1 VVVTVTAR
9 ERERRAAQAHA
20 PLKEETLAGQT
31 VRFGVSTAE
40 PVCMDAVGAVRGAP
54 PERAGHARHRD
65 ERLADSREVLIVN
78 EFHLASSSKGLAV
91 DVEKPENL
99 N

>member
-9 ERERRAAQAHA
+9 EGERRAAHAHA
-20 PLKEETLAGQT
+20 PLKEETLAGQA
-31 VRFGVSTAE
+31 VRFGVSAAE
-40 PVCMDAVGAVRGAP
+40 PVCMDAVGAVRGAR
-54 PERAGHARHRD
+54 PERAGHARHGD